1 MVQDQVRQPVPNARY
16 LVKYL
21 HVEEKGS
28 DVNVA
33 SHLLLDV
40 LARRIDG
47 AVVIWNDSDLALP
60 IREARKLVP
69 VGLINPRGAHTA
81 GALKGSKTAT
91 AWADTGGG
99 GSRPQPCS
107 GTNFRTRPEANDAH
121 RGGD

>member
-60 IREARKLVP
+60 IREARKLVT

-81 GALKGSKTAT
+81 GALKGNKT
-91 AWADTGGG
+91 DGVGGHWWWRLQAAALLRNQLPNPAG
-99 GSRPQPCS
+99 GQRRPP
-107 GTNFRTRPEANDAH
+107 GW
-121 RGGD
+121 